1 MDGGEGRE
9 HRERWRGAQPQAVP
23 LSALDKIA
31 RRLGNRG
38 PVFSGRRRSVIYF
51 GGGIM
56 QDGLSTADS
65 RRIVAEDFELVALA
79 GELGARGFGDA
90 VLDHDIAAAE
100 GELGEAGRF

>member
-9 HRERWRGAQPQAVP
+9 YRERRRGAQPQAVP
-23 LSALDKIA
+23 LSALNEVG

-65 RRIVAEDFELVALA
+65 RGVVAEDFELVALA
-79 GELGARGFGDA
+79 GELVARIFRYA
-90 VLDHDIAAAE
+90 AFNHDIAAAE
-100 GELGEAGRF
+100 SELGEAGS